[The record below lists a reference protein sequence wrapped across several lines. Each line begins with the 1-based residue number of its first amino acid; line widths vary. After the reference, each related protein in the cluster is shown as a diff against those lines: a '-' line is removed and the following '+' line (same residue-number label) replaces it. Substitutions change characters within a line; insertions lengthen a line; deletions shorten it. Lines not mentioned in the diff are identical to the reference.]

1 MKRYGSSKPAVIA
14 GIIRGNHLCNNNG
27 SSLSLHA
34 HGSRDGMCSVS
45 HRVSC
50 IRFTTQTPV
59 LLQSWAQR
67 ANRLWMCIKED
78 CRHVNASGATHC
90 ETCNTEKP
98 ILKGWLCTECETRNH
113 KGVKKCHKCGTSAD
127 MSEDFWMCIACEK
140 NNRIDEI
147 DDNSRCGFCGY
158 DMAPMS
164 MTEAEALRIQYERSQ
179 RLREAQEQFDNLSA
193 KESDDQFGDET
204 AGASMLPDAIK
215 GPLTST
221 TIPASNV
228 NVNAN
233 PSHSPSLSSLPRNI
247 PEVKPFTPAPLETA
261 HSRLYRKS
269 RRPVPLPTGIPQ
281 GPPGFDWMCRESN
294 CGTINA
300 GDEENCSKCG
310 THITPSEWECCHC
323 GAVNHLTRSRCF
335 NCQVPISVSW
345 VCSSCRAATSIY
357 DRTCRECGI
366 PRPPT
371 EPKEARD
378 VQQTWKA
385 NSTTTGGG
393 RRRTMRREDWNCP
406 ECQGLNFA
414 SRTACYQCGAP
425 KSTSEESV
433 SSVNTEAVPDPA
445 LSHNNWFC
453 RYCQA
458 SNFRTRTSCWQCGRA
473 SAESGATSWSNDES
487 TPQFERE
494 GFQQDVDGS
503 SVAEGQMNVWNKK
516 SDDWTCGKCFSKN
529 FKNRQECHKCGA
541 TKTVAVAPRR
551 AFVRKPVKI

>member
-1 MKRYGSSKPAVIA
+1 MKRYVSSRPAVIA
-14 GIIRGNHLCNNNG
+14 RVIRGSNLSNG
-27 SSLSLHA
+27 SSFSLLA
-34 HGSRDGMCSVS
+34 PCGENFMYIVP
-45 HRVSC
+45 HRVSY
-50 IRFTTQTPV
+50 IRFATQSPV

-67 ANRLWMCIKED
+67 VNRLWMCIKED
-78 CRHVNASGATHC
+78 CRHVNASGASHC
-90 ETCNTEKP
+90 EKCNSEKP
-98 ILKGWLCTECETRNH
+98 ILKGWLCVDCETRNH
-113 KGVKKCHKCGTSAD
+113 KGVKKCHKCGASVD
-127 MSEDFWMCIACEK
+127 LSEDFWMCIACEK
-140 NNRIDEI
+140 NNRIDEL

-164 MTEAEALRIQYERSQ
+164 MTEAEALRIQNERSQ
-179 RLREAQEQFDNLSA
+179 RIREAQEQFDNLSA
-193 KESDDQFGDET
+193 KDSDEQFGDET
-204 AGASMLPDAIK
+204 AGASMLPDAIR
-215 GPLTST
+215 GPLSATSNIHTSGTSVNTPHSSTST
-221 TIPASNV
+221 
-228 NVNAN
+228 
-233 PSHSPSLSSLPRNI
+233 LSSLPRNI
-247 PEVKPFTPAPLETA
+247 PEVKPFTPTPLETA

-269 RRPVPLPTGIPQ
+269 KRLPPAAMPQ
-281 GPPGFDWMCRESN
+281 GPPGFDWMCRETN

-300 GDEENCSKCG
+300 GDEENCTKCG

-323 GAVNHLTRSRCF
+323 GAVNHLSRSRCF
-335 NCQVPISVSW
+335 NCQVAISVSW
-345 VCSSCRAATSIY
+345 ICSSCRAATSIY
-357 DRTCRECGI
+357 DCTCRACGV

-385 NSTTTGGG
+385 NSTISGGG
-393 RRRTMRREDWNCP
+393 RRRTMRREDWNCA

-414 SRTACYQCGAP
+414 SRTACFQCGAP
-425 KSTSEESV
+425 KSTSDEAISTAGAES
-433 SSVNTEAVPDPA
+433 VPDPA

-473 SAESGATSWSNDES
+473 SAESGATSWSNDAS
-487 TPQFERE
+487 APQFERE

-503 SVAEGQMNVWNKK
+503 VAEGQLNVWNKK

-541 TKTVAVAPRR
+541 AKTVAVAPRR